1 MKQYKLVNNVLGWL
15 TFFVAAFVYCST
27 IEPTASFWD
36 CPEFITTGYKLE
48 VGHPPGAPFFMLTA
62 NLFSQFASDPS
73 QVARMVN
80 TMSALLSATTILFLF
95 WSITHLARKLILKDW
110 SEMTLGKLIAIQA
123 SGLVGALIYTFS
135 DTFWFSAVEGEVYA
149 YSSAFTAIV
158 FWLIL
163 KWEDHADE
171 PHSDRWL
178 VLIAYMTGLSIGVH
192 LLNLLCLPAI
202 VLVYCYRRFPHI
214 ELKGSLLA
222 LVGSFVL
229 VAAVLYGVVPGI
241 ITVAGWF
248 ELLFVNT
255 LGCPFN
261 TGEIIYIV
269 LLVAIV
275 IWAIYESYVDKSFK
289 RQNISFVLS
298 VGMLGIP
305 FRGMTWGAAIL
316 GLVILAAIYFG
327 LNYRKKIGKELVP
340 VVTARFKNTALLC
353 MLMLMIGYSSY
364 AVIVIRSAANPPMDQ
379 NSPEDVFTLGS
390 YLSRDQYGDSPLL
403 YGQAYTSQVAYD
415 VDGNMCVPKHK
426 EGAAIWQRKEKAS
439 EGEKDSYFVVSHKDK
454 LIYAQNMVFPRMHS
468 SAHAG
473 AYENWMG
480 GIEGNQVPYDRC
492 GEPVMVKMPTQ
503 MENIRFF
510 LSYQCNFMYWRYF
523 MWNFAGRQND
533 IQGNGEPE
541 HGNWI
546 TGISFI
552 DDWMLGDQSKMPA
565 ELKANKGHNVFYC
578 LPLLLGLIGLFW
590 QAWRGQRGIRQFW
603 VVFFLFF
610 MTGLAI
616 VLYLNQTPQQP
627 RERDYAYA
635 GSFYAY
641 AIWCGLGVLAIYDML
656 KKKLK
661 GNDVAVAGVV
671 GVACLLVPI
680 QMASQTWDDHDR
692 SGRYTCRDFGQ
703 NYLMTLQDK
712 GNPIIFTNGDND
724 TFPLWYNQE
733 TEGVR
738 TDARVC
744 NLSYLQTDWYIDQMK
759 RPAYDSPSVPITWPR
774 IDFCSGTND
783 YIEVRPAMKQQLLDF
798 YREYPKEAR
807 AAFGDEPFEV
817 KNIMKYWVR
826 SKDNDTHV
834 IPTDTLYITID
845 KEAVRRSGMMMAS
858 DTIPDRMV
866 ISLAGKR
873 AIYKNDMMMLEMLAQ
888 CNWERPLYVAT
899 TVGSDNYM
907 NLGDNFVQE
916 GLAYRITPFNT
927 KAPGAKNFDTEKVY
941 NNVMNR
947 FKWGGL
953 DKPGL
958 YIDETVMRMCYTHRH
973 LLAQLAMQLIA
984 EGQNAKAEKVL
995 RKAEKVLPEY
1005 NVPYTFMSGAA
1016 DMARAYALI
1025 GKKADAARILN
1036 KVWAD
1041 AKSYADYYLQ
1051 LTGSRFM
1058 MSQNDVLRQL
1068 YIMQNIADITQACDH
1083 SLADQR
1089 LKTVNALYA
1098 VYQAK
1103 GGAPYDGE

>member
-289 RQNISFVLS
+289 RQNVSFVLS

-305 FRGMTWGAAIL
+305 FRGMTWGAGIL
-316 GLVILAAIYFG
+316 GLVILVALYFG
-327 LNYRKKIGKELVP
+327 LNYRKKIGKDLVP

-439 EGEKDSYFVVSHKDK
+439 KDEKDSYFVVSHKDK
-454 LIYAQNMVFPRMHS
+454 IIYAQNMLFPRMHS

-480 GIEGNQVPYDRC
+480 GVEGTQVPYDRC

-1103 GGAPYDGE
+1103 GCAPYDGE

>member
-289 RQNISFVLS
+289 RQNISFVLA

-305 FRGMTWGAAIL
+305 FRGMTWGAGLL
-316 GLVILAAIYFG
+316 GLVILVALYFG
-327 LNYRKKIGKELVP
+327 LNYRKKIGKDLVP

-439 EGEKDSYFVVSHKDK
+439 KDEKDSYFVVSHKDK
-454 LIYAQNMVFPRMHS
+454 IIYAQNMLFPRMHS

-480 GIEGNQVPYDRC
+480 GVEGTQVPYDRC

-845 KEAVRRSGMMMAS
+845 KEAVRRSGMMMAG

-1005 NVPYTFMSGAA
+1005 NVPCTFLSGAA

-1083 SLADQR
+1083 SLANQR

>member
-222 LVGSFVL
+222 LVGSFIL

-289 RQNISFVLS
+289 RQNVSFVLA

-305 FRGMTWGAAIL
+305 FRGMTWSAAIL

-327 LNYRKKIGKELVP
+327 LNYRKKIGKDLVP
-340 VVTARFKNTALLC
+340 VVTSRFKNTALLC

-426 EGAAIWQRKEKAS
+426 EGAAIWQRKEKAAK
-439 EGEKDSYFVVSHKDK
+439 GEKDSYFVVSHKDK